1 MSEEFVTKDGL
12 TICVTP
18 QTEYAGGQLIH
29 NFAITLSLT
38 DGFRIE
44 DAVCD
49 AASGKSGIDLRL
61 GAVIDLPLDR
71 F

>member
-1 MSEEFVTKDGL
+1 MTEEFVTKDGL
-12 TICVTP
+12 TIRVTP
-18 QTEYAGGQLIH
+18 QTEYDDGQMIH
-29 NFAITLSLT
+29 NFEITLSLT
-38 DGFRIE
+38 SGFRIE

-49 AASGKSGIDLRL
+49 ADGKSSIDLFL

>member
-1 MSEEFVTKDGL
+1 MTEEFVTKDGL
-12 TICVTP
+12 TIRVTP
-18 QTEYAGGQLIH
+18 QTEYDDGQMIH
-29 NFAITLSLT
+29 NFEITFSLT

-49 AASGKSGIDLRL
+49 AASGKSSIDLRL